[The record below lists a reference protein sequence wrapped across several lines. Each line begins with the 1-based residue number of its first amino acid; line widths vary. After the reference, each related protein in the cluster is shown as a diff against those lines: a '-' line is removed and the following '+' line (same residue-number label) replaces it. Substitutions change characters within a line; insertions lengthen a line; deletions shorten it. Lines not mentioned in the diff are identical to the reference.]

1 MTTGAGIPVPSRAS
15 MLTRLPISAAGTLR
29 KPANVR
35 TISRIFVAA
44 RRANAHRVPE
54 PRANISMPV
63 PRAARVPGV
72 DLDRSVPGSGVWSWA
87 SPRIPVCENSH
98 QLKHGVDQ
106 LVLQYYAGWC
116 VYYGG

>member
-35 TISRIFVAA
+35 TIPHTDRTFVAE
-44 RRANAHRVPE
+44 RRANAPRAPE
-54 PRANISMPV
+54 PRANIFMPI

-72 DLDRSVPGSGVWSWA
+72 DLDRSVPGSGVWSVG
-87 SPRIPVCENSH
+87 SPFKSPVFLEFPH
-98 QLKHGVDQ
+98 R
-106 LVLQYYAGWC
+106 
-116 VYYGG
+116 